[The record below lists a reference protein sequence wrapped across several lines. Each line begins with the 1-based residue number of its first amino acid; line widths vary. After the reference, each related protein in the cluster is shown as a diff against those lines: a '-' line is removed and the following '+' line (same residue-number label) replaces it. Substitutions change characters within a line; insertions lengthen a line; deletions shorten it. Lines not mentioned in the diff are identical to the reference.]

1 MSGPCIVKNDVLND
15 IRNFNTEYALL
26 PIEEK
31 NNIKNTLLNDL
42 VEPSQYK
49 AVKAYK
55 ASQGAIVNTKSNTKK
70 AISNTCTITKDP
82 QPAITGTQTKTLSN
96 QNQSN
101 STLDN
106 TIYTLTEAL
115 SNVDEAIIRSSV
127 MKTFDLVERKNIISG
142 FTDKELIEM
151 S

>member
-1 MSGPCIVKNDVLND
+1 MSGPCIVKNDFLND
-15 IRNFNTEYALL
+15 VRNFNTEYALL

-31 NNIKNTLLNDL
+31 NNIKNTLLN
-42 VEPSQYK
+42 K
-49 AVKAYK
+49 AVKTYK
-55 ASQGAIVNTKSNTKK
+55 ASQGAFINTKSNTKK

-115 SNVDEAIIRSSV
+115 SNVDEAIIKSSV